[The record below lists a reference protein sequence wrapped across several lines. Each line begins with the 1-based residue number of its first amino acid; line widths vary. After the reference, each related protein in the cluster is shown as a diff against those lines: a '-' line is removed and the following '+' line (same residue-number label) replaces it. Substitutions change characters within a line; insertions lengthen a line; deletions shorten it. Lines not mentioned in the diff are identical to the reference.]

1 LVTAGHSPQLDRTRQ
16 DIDARDQ
23 RDRSRSVAPLA
34 AATDALEID
43 TSALSIEQVIERLMA
58 VIATKQ

>member
-1 LVTAGHSPQLDRTRQ
+1 
-16 DIDARDQ
+16 
-23 RDRSRSVAPLA
+23 VAPLA